1 MSETD
6 TKIDDFDLYEAS
18 FSQLTADNVEVEE
31 EMDLGQFDDAESVA
45 QTDQPKV
52 IEPANL
58 PVPKL
63 EATLPYI
70 PHKEEHE
77 ELLETID
84 EEIEDYLGTLPLS
97 ESKVMRQALQAK
109 GIYGNTPLEKQF
121 LFQKNIKRGINELSH
136 IESKIGQQLQEKTN
150 ALMGETKEEMLHMVR
165 ELDKDLVESSKRSN
179 AYLGKH
185 VGRMGDMLANY
196 INTFDEKSKMLERIY
211 MESLAHNNTRHK
223 NVLAKIRRFFY
234 NKLNSMEEQH
244 KKNIEVLNMETRNKL
259 IKPLRDDIEKLNGGL
274 KSLANQIKRHN
285 NMTLAKIAIACFGA
299 CAAWSVVKLILIKTF
314 PFLIGM

>member
-1 MSETD
+1 
-6 TKIDDFDLYEAS
+6 
-18 FSQLTADNVEVEE
+18 
-31 EMDLGQFDDAESVA
+31 
-45 QTDQPKV
+45 
-52 IEPANL
+52 
-58 PVPKL
+58 
-63 EATLPYI
+63 
-70 PHKEEHE
+70 
-77 ELLETID
+77 
-84 EEIEDYLGTLPLS
+84 
-97 ESKVMRQALQAK
+97 
-109 GIYGNTPLEKQF
+109 
-121 LFQKNIKRGINELSH
+121 
-136 IESKIGQQLQEKTN
+136 
-150 ALMGETKEEMLHMVR
+150 HMVR

-244 KKNIEVLNMETRNKL
+244 KKNVEVLNMETRNKL

-299 CAAWSVVKLILIKTF
+299 CSAWSVVKLILIKTF